1 LATYHA
7 TIKRWGLHDR
17 VLFLP
22 PRQDVEFYYAAADAY
37 VGPSLEDAFSLP
49 PLEGMA
55 YGLPVIV
62 SCHSGVSEI
71 ITHGVDGFIL
81 KDPQDAEELARLIRF
96 LYENSDLRHRMGEN
110 ASQTAKQYT
119 WEKHTQKMHETFLL
133 AAKDKGQRE
142 VMDRK

>member
-37 VGPSLEDAFSLP
+37 VGPSPEDAFSLP
-49 PLEGMA
+49 PLEGIA

-96 LYENSDLRHRMGEN
+96 LYENSDLRHRWVKTPLKLPNNTHGKSILRRCMRL
-110 ASQTAKQYT
+110 
-119 WEKHTQKMHETFLL
+119 FCLR
-133 AAKDKGQRE
+133 QRTK
-142 VMDRK
+142 RGHG

>member
-1 LATYHA
+1 M
-7 TIKRWGLHDR
+7 
-17 VLFLP
+17 
-22 PRQDVEFYYAAADAY
+22 EFYYAAADAY
-37 VGPSLEDAFSLP
+37 VGPSLVDAFSLP

-55 YGLPVIV
+55 CGLPVIV
-62 SCHSGVSEI
+62 SRHSGVSEI

-96 LYENSDLRHRMGEN
+96 LYENSDLRHHMGEN